1 MDFDEKLHEL
11 YIDLPEPPTEPS
23 GQLWAL
29 QVGKLLHVAGALPFS
44 EGRIQH
50 PGRAGID
57 NKLDTARLTARLA
70 AIQALAMANKELGG
84 SLLKIRRIVRVD
96 GYVACGADFRDHG
109 KVIEGA
115 SDLFLQ
121 VFGPFGKHVR
131 NAVGAISLPGNAC
144 VQLAITFELK

>member
-1 MDFDEKLHEL
+1 MNFDEKLAEL
-11 YIDLPEPPTEPS
+11 FIDLPEPPTEPA
-23 GQLWAL
+23 GQVWSL

-57 NKLDTARLTARLA
+57 NKLDTARLAARLA
-70 AIQALAMANKELGG
+70 AIQALAMASRELGG
-84 SLLKIRRIVRVD
+84 SLSKIRRVVRVD

-115 SDLFLQ
+115 SDLLMQ
-121 VFGPFGKHVR
+121 VFGPMGKHLR
-131 NAVGAISLPGNAC
+131 SAVGAVSLPGNAC
-144 VQLAITFELK
+144 VQLAMTFEVK